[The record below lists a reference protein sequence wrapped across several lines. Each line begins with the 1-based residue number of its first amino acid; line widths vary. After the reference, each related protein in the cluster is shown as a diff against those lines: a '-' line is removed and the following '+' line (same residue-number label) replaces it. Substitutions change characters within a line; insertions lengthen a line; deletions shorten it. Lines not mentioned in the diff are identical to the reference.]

1 MFFGLVKD
9 LFRGEL
15 SLAFVVII
23 RRLLESV
30 CAGSVTMADEQQQ
43 KRFGIRVSLPAD
55 DPMRASHLLGDWFS
69 ERWYGTAEERDRAYE
84 TTTKQL
90 AYYRRGDIASQ
101 VVEKV
106 ER

>member
-1 MFFGLVKD
+1 MDRLRCE
-9 LFRGEL
+9 LFA
-15 SLAFVVII
+15 AFVGII
-23 RRLLESV
+23 KRIFELVSV
-30 CAGSVTMADEQQQ
+30 GSATMADEQQQ

-55 DPMRASHLLGDWFS
+55 DPMRASHLLGDWSS
-69 ERWYGTAEERDRAYE
+69 ERWYSTAEERDRAYE

-101 VVEKV
+101 LVEKV